1 MKQST
6 SSLNRGN
13 KVTATLKKLWKNQY
27 FQTAVVIGLI
37 VVVIFGFWFGLQVA
51 FNTKIPPMLAVI
63 SGSMCIPYDGACDGW
78 THPFDRT
85 LHIGDL
91 IVIQGV
97 DPATLNT
104 NYPDSDIIVFH
115 QPDDPNTLIVH
126 RIVLKIEDADGKL
139 SFYTKGDGNP
149 PVQWPAATNGYDY
162 WGPVSQDA
170 IVGKVVMR
178 IPWVGHIAMVTQ
190 DYSLVPIIVII
201 VVLIVIVE
209 FVFPLIKNMKTQTK
223 EKSISMEQ
231 QKTDTPFN
239 SSSLPNLFLR

>member
-1 MKQST
+1 ME
-6 SSLNRGN
+6 GN
-13 KVTATLKKLWKNQY
+13 KVTVTLKRLWKNQY
-27 FQTAVVIGLI
+27 IQTAAVIGLI
-37 VVVIFGFWFGLQVA
+37 VGVIFGFWFGLQVA
-51 FNTKIPPMLAVI
+51 FNTDIPPMLAVI

-97 DPATLNT
+97 DPKDLNV
-104 NYPDSDIIVFH
+104 NYPDSDIIVFR

-126 RIVLKIEDADGKL
+126 RITTKIEGADGKL

-149 PVQWPAATNGYDY
+149 PVQWPTETSAHDY

-170 IVGKVVMR
+170 IIGKVVMR

-190 DYSLVPIIVII
+190 DYSLVPIIVFV

-209 FVFPLIKNMKTQTK
+209 FVVPLIKDRKTKTK
-223 EKSISMEQ
+223 DNSAPSVQ
-231 QKTDTPFN
+231 QKTDI
-239 SSSLPNLFLR
+239 SD

>member
-1 MKQST
+1 M
-6 SSLNRGN
+6 
-13 KVTATLKKLWKNQY
+13 TATLKRLWKNQY
-27 FQTAVVIGLI
+27 LQTAVIIGLI
-37 VVVIFGFWFGLQVA
+37 IVVIFGFWFGLQVA

-97 DPATLNT
+97 DPKDLKT

-126 RIVLKIEDADGKL
+126 RIVRVINGADGKL
-139 SFYTKGDGNP
+139 FFYTKGDGNP
-149 PVQWPAATNGYDY
+149 PVQWPASTTGYDY

-170 IVGKVVMR
+170 VVGKVVMR

-190 DYSLVPIIVII
+190 NYSLVPIIVVI
-201 VVLIVIVE
+201 VILIVIIE
-209 FVFPLIKNMKTQTK
+209 FVVPLIKERKAKTQDTTTP
-223 EKSISMEQ
+223 IEQ
-231 QKTDTPFN
+231 QKQKAQPN
-239 SSSLPNLFLR
+239 SSFLDPVLR